1 LEASRVKPDLACL
14 RVRDEGVGIS
24 DADLDRIFE
33 PYYSTK
39 EAGVGLGLA
48 ITQRIVQEHG
58 GRIEVV
64 SRVGEGTEFQIV
76 LPVAGPAEGGVV
88 REMGGRA

>member
-1 LEASRVKPDLACL
+1 VACL
-14 RVRDEGVGIS
+14 KVRDDGIGIS
-24 DADLDRIFE
+24 DADLERIFE
-33 PYYSTK
+33 PYFSTK

-76 LPVAGPAEGGVV
+76 LPVTGPAEGAVG
-88 REMGGRA
+88 REQAGRA